1 MKFNPLAAAVVS
13 IVLLLVLVVLLRS
26 VIGAPIQHHK
36 PEQQTEMHSTEV
48 TPHDTL
54 SPEVVE
60 EKPAH

>member
-36 PEQQTEMHSTEV
+36 PEQTETHSTEV

-60 EKPAH
+60 DKPAH